1 MKKRVLIAD
10 PLHVHKRNF
19 ASLFEY
25 FRLADCETILC
36 DLPKDLLTAFGHY
49 AERGE
54 VMAFAGPLRSL
65 SADQLFV
72 MRAGGATLF
81 SIARLELMARVATE
95 PDWIGL
101 DCYGQDDR
109 ALFDRLFERNHEAL
123 IENLAAARY
132 WCQRWHAIIRNT
144 PPVSI
149 AVLFS
154 GCLIYARAFA
164 EIMHRRQGALYICES
179 FFTGC
184 DYYLEARHS
193 PLPNQSLL
201 RAPGLYSFLAA
212 PLHGPARRG
221 ARVALVNRLGER
233 NNKNVRQPAP
243 ANQRLFPAETKVVL
257 ILGQVLN
264 DFSLLN
270 TGRAGFHSIAF
281 YRSCIERLLRD
292 TSASVIFKAHP
303 WERKKLGDGRARTY
317 DTLVSHFGEN
327 QPRVQFV
334 EDYPIDDLFLEAD
347 FAVGINTQSLLE
359 AAFAG
364 LKPIQIGDAFY
375 GNKGFTHD
383 VHEVQEIVDI
393 VNRQRASSLSVRE
406 YAAFETFMIKALQ
419 SWLVPEQAGEGI
431 PRLISLLGPV
441 PKKPAS
447 KVAAGQAK
455 AAVVQKAAVAASAV
469 NVAAAAVTARID
481 GVEAESSRAIRKWQ
495 KLRRTPHAFFRDSR
509 LPLLRALARWF

>member
-1 MKKRVLIAD
+1 MRKRVLIAD

-25 FRLADCETILC
+25 FRQADCETILC

-49 AERGE
+49 AKHSE
-54 VMAFAGPLRSL
+54 VMAFAGALRPL
-65 SADQLFV
+65 SADQLFLT
-72 MRAGGATLF
+72 RAGGTTLF
-81 SIARLELMARVATE
+81 SIARLELMSRMAAE
-95 PDWIGL
+95 PEWVEL
-101 DCYGQDDR
+101 DSYGPNDR
-109 ALFDRLFERNHEAL
+109 ALFNRLFERNHEAL

-132 WCQRWHAIIRNT
+132 WCERWHAIIRNT

-149 AVLFS
+149 TVLFS

-164 EIMHRRQGALYICES
+164 QIMHRRQGALYICES
-179 FFTGC
+179 FFTGR

-201 RAPGLYSFLAA
+201 RAPGLYSFLGA

-221 ARVALVNRLGER
+221 ARIALVKRLGER

-270 TGRAGFHSIAF
+270 TGRVGFHSVAF
-281 YRSCIERLLRD
+281 YRRCIERLLRD
-292 TSASVIFKAHP
+292 TSASIVFKAHP

-317 DTLVSHFGEN
+317 EALVSHFGDD
-327 QPRVQFV
+327 QPRLKFV

-375 GNKGFTHD
+375 GDKGFTHD
-383 VHEVQEIVDI
+383 VFEVAQIVDI
-393 VNRQRASSLSVRE
+393 VNGQRASSLSMRE

-419 SWLVPEQAGEGI
+419 SWLVPEEAGEGV

-441 PKKPAS
+441 PKKPTPKAAAS
-447 KVAAGQAK
+447 QAK
-455 AAVVQKAAVAASAV
+455 AAVAEKAAAASAANLAAVA
-469 NVAAAAVTARID
+469 VTAASID
-481 GVEAESSRAIRKWQ
+481 IVEADSSRAVRKWH

-509 LPLLRALARWF
+509 LPWLRALARLF